1 MISPA
6 GRRVDGVFM
15 MDGGR
20 RREARDAVWSTRQ
33 QLEDRVQVGLGDELR
48 TRPGLTARSGSADR
62 RLVDRRA
69 VQPAGRRPRVGV
81 LRVRVQESV
90 QPDRHDLPGQTE
102 PVLESTAFD
111 PPPTP
116 LGQHDP
122 MIVHLVTVGTL
133 PITDIG
139 AANADAVMPSKVFGS
154 VASCSAR
161 LEPPSIAR

>member
-1 MISPA
+1 MPSGLRGSNSKTGCRWA
-6 GRRVDGVFM
+6 SATNS
-15 MDGGR
+15 
-20 RREARDAVWSTRQ
+20 ARDRALRRDQVAPTVVLSTGV
-33 QLEDRVQVGLGDELR
+33 LCS
-48 TRPGLTARSGSADR
+48 RP
-62 RLVDRRA
+62 
-69 VQPAGRRPRVGV
+69 GRRPRVGV

-133 PITDIG
+133 PITDTG
-139 AANADAVMPSKVFGS
+139 AANADAVMPSKIFGS